1 MPSSANKIDKP
12 NAAIVLSSNQPVQ
25 VYYYDCGFGRLLHDL
40 TYYWDV
46 ATYFELHAA
55 QCDSSKACLAA
66 CYVTPRM
73 HDQQKLREQPPTSS
87 YDQDVYSFWID
98 YFSDTINS
106 NSNSTQTEE

>member
-25 VYYYDCGFGRLLHDL
+25 VYYYDCGF
-40 TYYWDV
+40 
-46 ATYFELHAA
+46 
-55 QCDSSKACLAA
+55 
-66 CYVTPRM
+66 VTPRM